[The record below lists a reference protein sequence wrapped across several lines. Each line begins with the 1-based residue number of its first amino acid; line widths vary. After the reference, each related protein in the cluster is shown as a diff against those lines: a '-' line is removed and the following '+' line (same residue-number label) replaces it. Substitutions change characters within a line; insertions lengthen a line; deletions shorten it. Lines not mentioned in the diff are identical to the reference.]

1 MNKKIFAVFA
11 VCAALNCLFAGDF
24 VTGTVDADWLNMRI
38 KPGINEAVVGKI
50 KEKREVQITRVVK
63 NWLEINAPEDLKIFV
78 AVSRINRNGV
88 VTGELNMRT
97 AMDTQSPILGVLTK
111 GTKVEM
117 TGSIKHG
124 WVQIKKPESVD
135 LKVYV
140 SAFLV
145 KYDSSKFDA
154 NGNIISEFTPKY
166 TEVISEKAYYRIL
179 SILLNVVDWGTG
191 NRIRRAPYNITA
203 QTGGK
208 TGTTNDNADGWFM
221 AFTPQLVSGVWV
233 GGEERYI
240 HFNSMAQGQG
250 ASMALPIYGL
260 YMSKVYADKSLPY
273 SQDITFKF
281 PSHID
286 LCEKEDFGEEYT
298 ETTEGSIE
306 GVFD

>member
-154 NGNIISEFTPKY
+154 NGNIIGSAAPAKPGEVVPAKQEAVPVKNVEAAPEKTPAVPENKAAAPEKLEFTGLLTKY
-166 TEVISEKAYYRIL
+166 KFSTDKQTEYVLLTAPGGYTQAFVTGDAALLQANENKNVKISGSAAGRFGNTGAVIVNAES
-179 SILLNVVDWGTG
+179 
-191 NRIRRAPYNITA
+191 ITA
-203 QTGGK
+203 
-208 TGTTNDNADGWFM
+208 
-221 AFTPQLVSGVWV
+221 L
-233 GGEERYI
+233 
-240 HFNSMAQGQG
+240 
-250 ASMALPIYGL
+250 
-260 YMSKVYADKSLPY
+260 
-273 SQDITFKF
+273 
-281 PSHID
+281 
-286 LCEKEDFGEEYT
+286 
-298 ETTEGSIE
+298 
-306 GVFD
+306 